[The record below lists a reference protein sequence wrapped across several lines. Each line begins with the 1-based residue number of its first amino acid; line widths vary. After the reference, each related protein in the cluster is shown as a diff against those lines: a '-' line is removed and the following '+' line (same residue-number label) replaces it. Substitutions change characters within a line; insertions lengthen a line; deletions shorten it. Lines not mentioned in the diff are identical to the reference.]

1 MADPSTSAKPE
12 DHHPGERPQPPFTS
26 VWCPEQG
33 IYSTTLPS
41 GLGWTNSKRKQKY
54 CPPTLGK
61 TPNSQISSIRIYG
74 FSPKTTKVCS
84 MDQRHIA
91 LFLLVCKNM
100 YRNWEQIFRN
110 VYSNLI
116 SVKYFNLT
124 LQKCQSAKNWKFK
137 KWVRHHR
144 FTMDRFKNTALPQ
157 ISKGKSHFTSG
168 FKKIITWHFL
178 FLSIEC
184 FSVCL
189 CIEWL
194 QEGRLKM
201 QLEIQLIS
209 QAYWSVLLSPCET

>member
-1 MADPSTSAKPE
+1 MADPGTSAKPE
-12 DHHPGERPQPPFTS
+12 DHHLGERPQPPFTS

-91 LFLLVCKNM
+91 LFLLVRKNM

-144 FTMDRFKNTALPQ
+144 FTMVGLKTLLCHKFQREKATLLPAL
-157 ISKGKSHFTSG
+157 K
-168 FKKIITWHFL
+168 
-178 FLSIEC
+178 
-184 FSVCL
+184 
-189 CIEWL
+189 
-194 QEGRLKM
+194 R
-201 QLEIQLIS
+201 
-209 QAYWSVLLSPCET
+209 